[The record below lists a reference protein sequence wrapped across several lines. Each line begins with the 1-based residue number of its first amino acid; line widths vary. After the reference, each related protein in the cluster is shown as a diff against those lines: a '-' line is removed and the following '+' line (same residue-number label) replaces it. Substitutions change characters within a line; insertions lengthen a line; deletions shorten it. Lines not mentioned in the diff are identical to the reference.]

1 MMMSVISGLIIGLFF
16 GLLSKVISG
25 KWRYIPLFVIINAF
39 YTWLSLPT
47 LQFGFTDI
55 PLIFLFNS
63 LALLALA
70 AGKPLLRF
78 SVKQSLTKTKIPSNK
93 VALTMMGL
101 SLIGVLIVPF
111 ITSFAGFHAK
121 KYYDL
126 PGEVITGKFSDDV
139 AAIDMS
145 QVRRVDGRLA
155 RNVADKR
162 LGEDRGLGSRVEVGR
177 MSIQTVNGKLFW
189 VGPLNHSKFRRWL
202 DNRSGTPGYV
212 MVSASNENDVELV
225 MEVNENPL
233 NLRYNKG
240 AYFWDKP
247 ARHLYDNGYATNGMT
262 DWTFEIDDQGRPFYV
277 ITDYKKR
284 VGFKGADALGVIVL
298 DVQSGEL
305 KSYSIDNAPKWVDR
319 IQPAHFMRRQLND
332 WGKYKEGWVNSWLG
346 ADGVL
351 KTTEGISLVYGND
364 GKSYFYTGMQSVGSD
379 EGTVGFM
386 LINTRT
392 KEMRLYEQAGAT
404 EVAARN
410 SAEDEFQDFGY
421 RATNPILYNIGGV
434 PTYFMTLK
442 ASSGL
447 VKAAAFVSV
456 EDYSLVGSGK
466 TTEAALRNYNQ
477 SLRGRGNTIAIGDIE
492 DYRNLAGEVIR
503 VRQETIE
510 QTVTYYFLID
520 KAPDRLFAV
529 PSDIAAMVRMTDIGD
544 AVTLSFQEDGASVV
558 DVLAFE
564 NNSLSLRQSEMQ
576 TAIDSQN
583 EDTQGEP

>member
-1 MMMSVISGLIIGLFF
+1 MSIISGLLIGIIF
-16 GLLSKVISG
+16 GILSKVITK
-25 KWRYIPLFVIINAF
+25 KWLYLPLFVIINTF
-39 YTWLSLPT
+39 YTWISLPT
-47 LQFGFTDI
+47 LQYGFTDI
-55 PLIFLFNS
+55 PLIFFVNS
-63 LALLALA
+63 LALVALA
-70 AGKPLLRF
+70 SGVFFITGKGNSTYKNLNIFKNKLAISMVAISLL
-78 SVKQSLTKTKIPSNK
+78 
-93 VALTMMGL
+93 GL
-101 SLIGVLIVPF
+101 VGLPF
-111 ITSFAGFHAK
+111 LTSFAGFHAG
-121 KYYDL
+121 KYYNL
-126 PGEVITGKFSDDV
+126 PGEVMTGEFSEDV

-162 LGEDRGLGSRVEVGR
+162 LGEDRGLGSRVQVGR
-177 MSIQTVNGKLFW
+177 MSIQTVKGKLFW

-202 DNRSGTPGYV
+202 DNRAGTPGYV
-212 MVSASNENDVELV
+212 MVSASNENDVKLV
-225 MEVNENPL
+225 LEADGNSL

-247 ARHLYDNGYATNGMT
+247 ERHVYDKGYATHGRT

-284 VGFKGADALGVIVL
+284 VGFKGADAQGVIVL

-305 KSYSIDNAPKWVDR
+305 KSYPIDSAPKWIDR
-319 IQPAHFMRRQLND
+319 IQPAQFMRHQLND
-332 WGKYKEGWVNSWLG
+332 WGKYKDGWVNSWLG

-379 EGTVGFM
+379 EGTVGFV

-447 VKAAAFVSV
+447 VKASAFVSV

-466 TTEAALRNYNQ
+466 TTEAALRNYN
-477 SLRGRGNTIAIGDIE
+477 
-492 DYRNLAGEVIR
+492 
-503 VRQETIE
+503 
-510 QTVTYYFLID
+510 
-520 KAPDRLFAV
+520 
-529 PSDIAAMVRMTDIGD
+529 
-544 AVTLSFQEDGASVV
+544 
-558 DVLAFE
+558 
-564 NNSLSLRQSEMQ
+564 
-576 TAIDSQN
+576 
-583 EDTQGEP
+583 

>member
-1 MMMSVISGLIIGLFF
+1 MSIISGLLIGIIF
-16 GLLSKVISG
+16 GILSKVITK
-25 KWRYIPLFVIINAF
+25 KWLYLPLFVIINTF
-39 YTWLSLPT
+39 YTWISLPT
-47 LQFGFTDI
+47 LQYGFTDI
-55 PLIFLFNS
+55 PLIFFVNS
-63 LALLALA
+63 LVLVALA
-70 AGKPLLRF
+70 SGVFFITGKGNSTYKNLNIFKNKLAISMVAISLL
-78 SVKQSLTKTKIPSNK
+78 
-93 VALTMMGL
+93 GL
-101 SLIGVLIVPF
+101 VGLPF
-111 ITSFAGFHAK
+111 LTSFAGFHAG
-121 KYYDL
+121 KYYNL
-126 PGEVITGKFSDDV
+126 PGEVVTGEFSEDV

-162 LGEDRGLGSRVEVGR
+162 LGEDRGLGSRVQVGR
-177 MSIQTVNGKLFW
+177 MSIQTVKGKLFW

-202 DNRSGTPGYV
+202 DNRAGTPGYV
-212 MVSASNENDVELV
+212 MVSASNENDVKLV
-225 MEVNENPL
+225 LEADGNSL

-247 ARHLYDNGYATNGMT
+247 ERHVYDKGYATHGRT

-284 VGFKGADALGVIVL
+284 VGFKGADAQGVIVL

-305 KSYSIDNAPKWVDR
+305 KSYPIDSAPKWIDR
-319 IQPAHFMRRQLND
+319 IQPAQFMRRQLND
-332 WGKYKEGWVNSWLG
+332 WGKYKDGWVNSWLG

-379 EGTVGFM
+379 EGTVGFV

-447 VKAAAFVSV
+447 VKASAFVSV

-477 SLRGRGNTIAIGDIE
+477 ALRGRGNTIAIGDIE
-492 DYRNLAGEVIR
+492 DYQSLVGKVLR
-503 VRQETIE
+503 VRQETID
-510 QTVTYYFLID
+510 QTVTYYFLIEN
-520 KAPDRLFAV
+520 APDRLFAV
-529 PSDIAAMVRMTDIGD
+529 PSDIADMVKMTDIGD
-544 AVTLSFQEDGASVV
+544 AVTLSYQEDGSSTV
-558 DVLAFE
+558 DVLAFT
-564 NNSLSLRQSEMQ
+564 NNSLSLRQSE
-576 TAIDSQN
+576 TEVTIETQN
-583 EDTQGEP
+583 EGIQGEP

>member
-1 MMMSVISGLIIGLFF
+1 M
-16 GLLSKVISG
+16 
-25 KWRYIPLFVIINAF
+25 
-39 YTWLSLPT
+39 
-47 LQFGFTDI
+47 
-55 PLIFLFNS
+55 
-63 LALLALA
+63 
-70 AGKPLLRF
+70 RF

-212 MVSASNENDVELV
+212 MVSASNENDVKLV

-284 VGFKGADALGVIVL
+284 VGFKGCLL
-298 DVQSGEL
+298 YTSP
-305 KSYSIDNAPKWVDR
+305 SPR
-319 IQPAHFMRRQLND
+319 
-332 WGKYKEGWVNSWLG
+332 
-346 ADGVL
+346 DGL
-351 KTTEGISLVYGND
+351 LSRMP
-364 GKSYFYTGMQSVGSD
+364 S
-379 EGTVGFM
+379 
-386 LINTRT
+386 
-392 KEMRLYEQAGAT
+392 
-404 EVAARN
+404 
-410 SAEDEFQDFGY
+410 SA
-421 RATNPILYNIGGV
+421 
-434 PTYFMTLK
+434 
-442 ASSGL
+442 
-447 VKAAAFVSV
+447 
-456 EDYSLVGSGK
+456 
-466 TTEAALRNYNQ
+466 
-477 SLRGRGNTIAIGDIE
+477 
-492 DYRNLAGEVIR
+492 
-503 VRQETIE
+503 
-510 QTVTYYFLID
+510 
-520 KAPDRLFAV
+520 
-529 PSDIAAMVRMTDIGD
+529 
-544 AVTLSFQEDGASVV
+544 
-558 DVLAFE
+558 
-564 NNSLSLRQSEMQ
+564 
-576 TAIDSQN
+576 
-583 EDTQGEP
+583 

>member
-1 MMMSVISGLIIGLFF
+1 MSVIIGLLLGLFF
-16 GLLSKVISG
+16 GILSKVVSG
-25 KWRYIPLFVIINAF
+25 KWRYLPLFVVINAF
-39 YTWLSLPT
+39 FTWLSLPT
-47 LQFGFTDI
+47 LQYGFTDI

-63 LALLALA
+63 FGLLLLST
-70 AGKPLLRF
+70 GRSLLR
-78 SVKQSLTKTKIPSNK
+78 SRIKPSLATPKTPANK
-93 VALTMMGL
+93 VALAMVSL
-101 SLIGVLIVPF
+101 SLIGLLIVPF

-121 KYYDL
+121 RFFDL
-126 PGEVITGKFSDDV
+126 PGDVITGEFSDDV

-189 VGPLNHSKFRRWL
+189 VGPLNHSKFRRWF

-225 MEVNENPL
+225 MRVNEKPL
-233 NLRYNKG
+233 NLRYNTG

-247 ARHLYDNGYATNGMT
+247 ARHLYDNGYATHGLT

-277 ITDYKKR
+277 VTDYRKR
-284 VGFKGADALGVIVL
+284 IGFKGSDAVGVVVL
-298 DVQSGEL
+298 DVQSGDL
-305 KSYSIDNAPKWVDR
+305 KSYSIDEAPGWIDR
-319 IQPAHFMRRQLND
+319 IQPANFMRRQLND
-332 WGKYKEGWVNSWLG
+332 WGKYKDGWINSWLG

-379 EGTVGFM
+379 EGTVGFV

-477 SLRGRGNTIAIGDIE
+477 ALRGRGNTIAIGDIE
-492 DYRNLAGEVIR
+492 DYRTLAGEVVR
-503 VRQETIE
+503 VRQETVD
-510 QTVTYYFLID
+510 QTVSYYFLID

-529 PSDIAAMVRMTDIGD
+529 PSDIAAMVRMTEVRDI
-544 AVTLSFQEDGASVV
+544 VTLSFQEDGASVV
-558 DVLAFE
+558 DALAFE
-564 NNSLSLRQSEMQ
+564 NNSISLRQSEIQ
-576 TAIDSQN
+576 RTIDSLN
-583 EDTQGEP
+583 EDTQGVP

>member
-1 MMMSVISGLIIGLFF
+1 MSVISGLLLGFLF
-16 GLLSKVISG
+16 GLLSKVVTG
-25 KWRYIPLFVIINAF
+25 KWRYLALFVIINAF

-47 LQFGFTDI
+47 LQYGFTDI

-70 AGKPLLRF
+70 AGKSLLRF
-78 SVKQSLTKTKIPSNK
+78 KVKPSFTKTKIPSNK
-93 VALTMMGL
+93 VALTMVGL
-101 SLIGVLIVPF
+101 SLIGLLIIPF
-111 ITSFAGFHAK
+111 FTSFAGFHAG

-139 AAIDMS
+139 AAIDMT

-189 VGPLNHSKFRRWL
+189 VGPLNHSKFRRWF

-212 MVSASNENDVELV
+212 MVSASNENDVKLV
-225 MEVNENPL
+225 MEVNEKPL

-247 ARHLYDNGYATNGMT
+247 ERHVYDNGYATHGRT
-262 DWTFEIDDQGRPFYV
+262 DWTFEIDDQGQPFYV
-277 ITDYKKR
+277 ITDYRKR
-284 VGFKGADALGVIVL
+284 VGFKGSDALGVIVL
-298 DVQSGEL
+298 DVQSGAL
-305 KSYSIDNAPKWVDR
+305 KSYSIDEAPDWIDR
-319 IQPAHFMRRQLND
+319 IQPANFMRRQLND
-332 WGKYKEGWVNSWLG
+332 WGKYKDGWINSWLG

-364 GKSYFYTGMQSVGSD
+364 GNSYFYTGMQSVGSD
-379 EGTVGFM
+379 EGTVGFV

-421 RATNPILYNIGGV
+421 RATNPILYNIGGI

-477 SLRGRGNTIAIGDIE
+477 ALRGRGNTIAIGDIE
-492 DYRNLAGEVIR
+492 DYQSIAGEVMR
-503 VRQETIE
+503 VRQETLG

-520 KAPDRLFAV
+520 AAPDRLFAV
-529 PSDIAAMVRMTDIGD
+529 PSDIADMVRMTDVGD
-544 AVTLSFQEDGASVV
+544 EVSISFQEDRSSTV
-558 DVLAFE
+558 DVLTFR
-564 NNSLSLRQSEMQ
+564 NNTLSLRQSETQ
-576 TAIDSQN
+576 TEIDNHNQG
-583 EDTQGEP
+583 TRGEP

>member
-1 MMMSVISGLIIGLFF
+1 MSIISGLIIGLLF
-16 GLLSKVISG
+16 GVLSRLISG
-25 KWRYIPLFVIINAF
+25 KWYNFPLFLIGNVT
-39 YTWLSLPT
+39 YTWLNLPT
-47 LQFGFTDI
+47 LSYGFTDI
-55 PLIFLFNS
+55 PFIFLLNS
-63 LALLALA
+63 LALLGLSS
-70 AGKPLLRF
+70 GKLLLNYNKKPKPSR
-78 SVKQSLTKTKIPSNK
+78 SKLPSSKIASWM
-93 VALTMMGL
+93 VALSLVGFLGL
-101 SLIGVLIVPF
+101 PF
-111 ITSFAGFHAK
+111 VTSFAGFHAK
-121 KYYDL
+121 KYYNL
-126 PGEVITGKFSDDV
+126 PGEVTIGEFSSDV

-145 QVRRVDGRLA
+145 QVRRVDARLA
-155 RNVADKR
+155 RNVAEKR
-162 LGEDRGLGSRVEVGR
+162 LGEDRGLGSRVQVGR

-225 MEVNENPL
+225 MTIDGKPL

-240 AYFWDKP
+240 AYFADKP
-247 ARHLYDNGYATNGMT
+247 ERYVYDKGFATHGRT
-262 DWTFEIDDQGRPFYV
+262 DWTFEINDEGRPFYV

-284 VGFKGADALGVIVL
+284 IGFKGADALGVIIL
-298 DVQSGEL
+298 DVQNGEI
-305 KSYSIDNAPKWVDR
+305 KTYSIDDAPSWVDR
-319 IQPAHFMRRQLND
+319 IQPASFVRHQLND
-332 WGKYKEGWVNSWLG
+332 WGKFKQGWINSWLG

-351 KTTEGISLVYGND
+351 KTTKGMSLVYGSD

-379 EGTVGFM
+379 EGTVGFV

-421 RATNPILYNIGGV
+421 RATDPILYNIGGV

-477 SLRGRGNTIAIGDIE
+477 VLRGRGNNIAIGDIE
-492 DYRNLAGEVIR
+492 NYQTIEGQVMR
-503 VRQETIE
+503 VRQEPTDE
-510 QTVTYYFLID
+510 TVTYYFLID
-520 KAPDRLFAV
+520 SAADRLFAV
-529 PSDIAAMVRMTDIGD
+529 PSDIAPMVRMTSAGD
-544 AVTLSFQEDGASVV
+544 TVTLSFQEDGNAIV

-564 NNSLSLRQSEMQ
+564 NNVLTPRKSEIQ
-576 TAIDSQN
+576 TEIDELN
-583 EDTQGEP
+583 EDARNTP

>member
-1 MMMSVISGLIIGLFF
+1 MSIISGLLIGIIF
-16 GLLSKVISG
+16 GILSKVITK
-25 KWRYIPLFVIINAF
+25 KWLYLPLFVIINTF
-39 YTWLSLPT
+39 YTWISLPT
-47 LQFGFTDI
+47 LQYGFTDI
-55 PLIFLFNS
+55 PLIFFVNS
-63 LALLALA
+63 LALVALA
-70 AGKPLLRF
+70 SGVFFITGKGNSTYKNLNIFKNKLAISMVAISLL
-78 SVKQSLTKTKIPSNK
+78 
-93 VALTMMGL
+93 GL
-101 SLIGVLIVPF
+101 VGLPF
-111 ITSFAGFHAK
+111 LTSFAGFHAG
-121 KYYDL
+121 KYYNL
-126 PGEVITGKFSDDV
+126 PGEVMTGEFSEDV

-162 LGEDRGLGSRVEVGR
+162 LGEDRGLGSRVQVGR
-177 MSIQTVNGKLFW
+177 MSIQTVKGKLFW

-202 DNRSGTPGYV
+202 DNRAGTPGYV
-212 MVSASNENDVELV
+212 MVSASNENDVKLV
-225 MEVNENPL
+225 LEADGNSL

-247 ARHLYDNGYATNGMT
+247 ERHVYDKGYATHGRT

-284 VGFKGADALGVIVL
+284 VGFKGADAQGVIVL

-305 KSYSIDNAPKWVDR
+305 KSYPIDSAPKWIDR
-319 IQPAHFMRRQLND
+319 IQPAQFMRHQLND
-332 WGKYKEGWVNSWLG
+332 WGKYKDGWVNSWLG

-379 EGTVGFM
+379 EGTVGFV

-447 VKAAAFVSV
+447 VKASAFVSV

-466 TTEAALRNYNQ
+466 TTEAALRNYNPA
-477 SLRGRGNTIAIGDIE
+477 LRGRGNTIAIGDIE
-492 DYRNLAGEVIR
+492 DYQSLVGKVLR
-503 VRQETIE
+503 VRQETID
-510 QTVTYYFLID
+510 QTVTYYFLIEN
-520 KAPDRLFAV
+520 APDRLFAV
-529 PSDIAAMVRMTDIGD
+529 PSDIADMVKMTDIGD
-544 AVTLSFQEDGASVV
+544 AVTLSYQEDGSSTV
-558 DVLAFE
+558 DVLAFT
-564 NNSLSLRQSEMQ
+564 NNSLSLRQSE
-576 TAIDSQN
+576 TEVTIETQN
-583 EDTQGEP
+583 EGIQGEP

>member
-1 MMMSVISGLIIGLFF
+1 MSIISGLLIGIIF
-16 GLLSKVISG
+16 GILSKIITK
-25 KWRYIPLFVIINAF
+25 KWGYIPLVIIINTF
-39 YTWLSLPT
+39 YTWISLPT
-47 LQFGFTDI
+47 LQYGFADI
-55 PLIFLFNS
+55 PLIFFVNS
-63 LALLALA
+63 LALVALA
-70 AGKPLLRF
+70 SGVFFIKGRG
-78 SVKQSLTKTKIPSNK
+78 SSTYKSLNIFENK
-93 VALTMMGL
+93 LAISMVVI
-101 SLIGVLIVPF
+101 SLIGLVGLPF
-111 ITSFAGFHAK
+111 LTSFAGFHAA
-121 KYYDL
+121 KYYNL
-126 PGEVITGKFSDDV
+126 PGEVMTGEFSDDV

-162 LGEDRGLGSRVEVGR
+162 LGEDRGLGSRVHVGR
-177 MSIQTVNGKLFW
+177 MSIQTVKGKLFW

-202 DNRSGTPGYV
+202 DNRAGTPGYV
-212 MVSASNENDVELV
+212 MVSASNENDVKLV
-225 MEVNENPL
+225 LEAEGKPL

-247 ARHLYDNGYATNGMT
+247 ERHVYDNGYATQGRT

-284 VGFKGADALGVIVL
+284 IGFKGADAQGVIVL

-305 KSYSIDNAPKWVDR
+305 KSYPIDSAPKWIDR
-319 IQPAHFMRRQLND
+319 IQPAQFMRRQLND
-332 WGKYKEGWVNSWLG
+332 WGKYKDGWVNSWLG

-379 EGTVGFM
+379 EGTVGFV

-404 EVAARN
+404 EIAARN

-421 RATNPILYNIGGV
+421 RSTNPILYNIGGV

-447 VKAAAFVSV
+447 VKASAFVSV

-477 SLRGRGNTIAIGDIE
+477 ALRGRGNTIAIGDIE
-492 DYRNLAGEVIR
+492 NYQSLAGR
-503 VRQETIE
+503 VLRVQQETID
-510 QTVTYYFLID
+510 QTVTYYFLIEN
-520 KAPDRLFAV
+520 ASDRLFAV
-529 PSDIAAMVRMTDIGD
+529 PSDIADMVRMTDIGD
-544 AVTLSFQEDGASVV
+544 AVTISYQEDGSSTV
-558 DVLAFE
+558 DVLAFT
-564 NNSLSLRQSEMQ
+564 NDSLSLRQSE
-576 TAIDSQN
+576 TEVTIEIQN
-583 EDTQGEP
+583 GGTQGEP

>member
-1 MMMSVISGLIIGLFF
+1 MSIISGLLIGIIF
-16 GLLSKVISG
+16 GILSKVITK
-25 KWRYIPLFVIINAF
+25 KWLYLPLFVIINTF
-39 YTWLSLPT
+39 YTWISLPT
-47 LQFGFTDI
+47 LQYGFTDI
-55 PLIFLFNS
+55 PLIFFVNS
-63 LALLALA
+63 LALVALA
-70 AGKPLLRF
+70 SGVFFITGKGNSTYKNLNIFKNKLAISMVAISLL
-78 SVKQSLTKTKIPSNK
+78 
-93 VALTMMGL
+93 GL
-101 SLIGVLIVPF
+101 VGLPF
-111 ITSFAGFHAK
+111 LTSFAGFHAG
-121 KYYDL
+121 KYYNL
-126 PGEVITGKFSDDV
+126 PGEVMTGEFSEDV

-162 LGEDRGLGSRVEVGR
+162 LGEDRGLGSRVQVGR
-177 MSIQTVNGKLFW
+177 MSIQTVKGKLFW

-202 DNRSGTPGYV
+202 DNRAGTPGYV
-212 MVSASNENDVELV
+212 MVSASNENDVKLV
-225 MEVNENPL
+225 LEADGNSL

-247 ARHLYDNGYATNGMT
+247 ERHVYDKGYATHGRT

-284 VGFKGADALGVIVL
+284 VGFKGADAQGVIVL

-305 KSYSIDNAPKWVDR
+305 KSYPIDSAPKWIDR
-319 IQPAHFMRRQLND
+319 IQPAQFMRHQLND
-332 WGKYKEGWVNSWLG
+332 WGKYKDGWVNSWLG

-379 EGTVGFM
+379 EGTVGFV

-447 VKAAAFVSV
+447 VKASAFVSV

-477 SLRGRGNTIAIGDIE
+477 ALRGRGNTIAIGDIE
-492 DYRNLAGEVIR
+492 DYQSLVGKVLR
-503 VRQETIE
+503 VRQETID
-510 QTVTYYFLID
+510 QTVTYYFLIEN
-520 KAPDRLFAV
+520 APDRLFAV
-529 PSDIAAMVRMTDIGD
+529 PSDIADMVKMTDIGD
-544 AVTLSFQEDGASVV
+544 AVTLSYQEDGSSTV
-558 DVLAFE
+558 DVLAFT
-564 NNSLSLRQSEMQ
+564 NNSLSLRQSE
-576 TAIDSQN
+576 TEVTIETQN
-583 EDTQGEP
+583 EGIQGKP

>member
-1 MMMSVISGLIIGLFF
+1 MSIISGLLIGIIF
-16 GLLSKVISG
+16 GILSKVITK
-25 KWRYIPLFVIINAF
+25 KWLYLPLFVIINTF
-39 YTWLSLPT
+39 YTWISLPT
-47 LQFGFTDI
+47 LQYGFTDI
-55 PLIFLFNS
+55 PLIFFVNS
-63 LALLALA
+63 LALVALA
-70 AGKPLLRF
+70 SGVFFIKGKGNSTYKNLNIFKNKLAISMVAISLL
-78 SVKQSLTKTKIPSNK
+78 
-93 VALTMMGL
+93 GL
-101 SLIGVLIVPF
+101 VGLPF
-111 ITSFAGFHAK
+111 LTSFAGFHAG
-121 KYYDL
+121 KYYNL
-126 PGEVITGKFSDDV
+126 PGEVVTGEFSEDV

-162 LGEDRGLGSRVEVGR
+162 LGEDRGLGSRVQVGR
-177 MSIQTVNGKLFW
+177 MSIQTVKGKLFW

-202 DNRSGTPGYV
+202 DNRAGTPGYV
-212 MVSASNENDVELV
+212 MVSASNENDVKLV
-225 MEVNENPL
+225 LEADGNSL
-233 NLRYNKG
+233 NIRYNKG

-247 ARHLYDNGYATNGMT
+247 ERHVYDKGYATHGRT

-284 VGFKGADALGVIVL
+284 VGFKGADAQGVIVL

-305 KSYSIDNAPKWVDR
+305 KSYPIDSAPKWIDR
-319 IQPAHFMRRQLND
+319 IQPAQFMRRQLND
-332 WGKYKEGWVNSWLG
+332 WGKYKDGWVNSWLG

-379 EGTVGFM
+379 EGTVGFV

-447 VKAAAFVSV
+447 VKASAFVSV

-477 SLRGRGNTIAIGDIE
+477 ALRGRGNTIAIGDIE
-492 DYRNLAGEVIR
+492 DYQSLVGKVLR
-503 VRQETIE
+503 VRQETID
-510 QTVTYYFLID
+510 QTVTYYFLIEN
-520 KAPDRLFAV
+520 APDRLFAV
-529 PSDIAAMVRMTDIGD
+529 PSDIADMVKMTDLGD
-544 AVTLSFQEDGASVV
+544 AVTLSYQEDGSSTV
-558 DVLAFE
+558 DVLAFT
-564 NNSLSLRQSEMQ
+564 NNSLSLRQSE
-576 TAIDSQN
+576 TEVTIETQN
-583 EDTQGEP
+583 EGIQGEP